1 MLGITNYNDNDYQ
14 YYFER
19 SYFMDKRLQT
29 RDLINVGIFTAVY
42 FVAFFATGMLGYIPV
57 LFLLLPFLLPIVTG
71 IPFMLYLTKV
81 NKFGMVTITG
91 FIVSVLMFATG
102 HGWPVLVTGTIC
114 GLTAD
119 LVFKSGRYKSWG
131 KTLTGFSVFTLWVI
145 GALLP
150 MWIMRDSYFAH
161 MREGYGD
168 AYTDT
173 LMSLMSGWMLALI
186 IAFAV
191 IGSVAGA
198 YLGRA
203 ALKKHF
209 KRAGIA

>member
-1 MLGITNYNDNDYQ
+1 MNNKLNA
-14 YYFER
+14 
-19 SYFMDKRLQT
+19 K
-29 RDLINVGIFTAVY
+29 DLINVGIFTAIY
-42 FVAFFATGMLGYIPV
+42 FVAFFAVGMLGYIPIFM
-57 LFLLLPFLLPIVTG
+57 LFLPFLLPIVSG

-91 FIVSVLMFATG
+91 IIVALLMFATG
-102 HGWPVLVTGTIC
+102 HGWPVLVTGVVFSLI
-114 GLTAD
+114 AD
-119 LVFKSGRYKSWG
+119 LIFKSGGYKSWG
-131 KTLTGFSVFTLWVI
+131 KTLAGYGVFTLWVL

-173 LMSLMSGWMLALI
+173 LMSLVSGWMLLVL

-191 IGSVAGA
+191 TGSVIGA
-198 YLGRA
+198 YMGRA
-203 ALKKHF
+203 TLKKHF